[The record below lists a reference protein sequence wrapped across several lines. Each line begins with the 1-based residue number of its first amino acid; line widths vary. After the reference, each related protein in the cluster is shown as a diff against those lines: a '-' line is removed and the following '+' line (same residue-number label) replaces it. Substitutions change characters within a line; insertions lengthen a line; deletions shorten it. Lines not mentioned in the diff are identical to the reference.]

1 MWKVGDKQAVYF
13 GVLRLGLLLFFLLF
27 SYFTLKQKGDI
38 RGVESNV
45 VHSLQRSL
53 LNPADLYSD
62 PEALPFHI
70 SQYSPAYY
78 MAVEELLKIGGIQ
91 PSQHLAIRIIGRL
104 LSLFFLLA
112 AMFYLMR
119 ILRIRLGQ
127 PRRIG
132 FDAALL
138 FIMAT
143 LPWYHLIRPDALLL
157 LTLSAS
163 IFHSMGSGRRN
174 AMLSGFWMGLAMVT
188 KMNALF
194 FLLPLGLAFL
204 MERRFKSLFLVFA
217 SGVVTVGMLAFLFWL
232 QGHRFEF
239 LLANVVQG
247 VKNGSNW
254 FLALQKT
261 YPYFLTVVFPLM
273 LVVAWLLLRQSLLGI
288 KNGTGLLLSMGL
300 AFTVVLALM
309 ASVKVGS
316 AENYYFEPLFWAILL
331 LARFRE
337 DQISDAG
344 FSMLLLVAAVSMG
357 GQKASN
363 YLTQYY
369 IEEGKPETD
378 IGVEEKIQ
386 FLKSELKAGEYFV
399 ADERAISLALPE
411 HAAMV
416 PVDIHYT
423 TYREG
428 IYSYEQWAMAVHEGR
443 IKYWVGEDL
452 PDSLYGAR
460 LNGGFVQVRK
470 GVWKEVVVKSL
481 TAKNLI
487 ERGRTKEVKEKP

>member
-1 MWKVGDKQAVYF
+1 
-13 GVLRLGLLLFFLLF
+13 
-27 SYFTLKQKGDI
+27 
-38 RGVESNV
+38 
-45 VHSLQRSL
+45 
-53 LNPADLYSD
+53 
-62 PEALPFHI
+62 
-70 SQYSPAYY
+70 
-78 MAVEELLKIGGIQ
+78 
-91 PSQHLAIRIIGRL
+91 
-104 LSLFFLLA
+104 
-112 AMFYLMR
+112 
-119 ILRIRLGQ
+119 
-127 PRRIG
+127 
-132 FDAALL
+132 
-138 FIMAT
+138 
-143 LPWYHLIRPDALLL
+143 
-157 LTLSAS
+157 
-163 IFHSMGSGRRN
+163 MGSGRRN

-204 MERRFKSLFLVFA
+204 VERRFKALFLVFA

-300 AFTVVLALM
+300 AITVVLTLM

-316 AENYYFEPLFWAILL
+316 AENYFFEPFFWAILL
-331 LARFRE
+331 LARFRK

-378 IGVEEKIQ
+378 IGGEEKIQ

-399 ADERAISLALPE
+399 ADERVISLALPE

-428 IYSYEQWAMAVHEGR
+428 IYSYEQWAIAVQEGR
-443 IKYWVGEDL
+443 IKYWVGEGL
-452 PDSLYGAR
+452 LDSLYGVK
-460 LNGGFVQVRK
+460 FK
-470 GVWKEVVVKSL
+470 GVEHHIK
-481 TAKNLI
+481 
-487 ERGRTKEVKEKP
+487 RGVWRIRSF